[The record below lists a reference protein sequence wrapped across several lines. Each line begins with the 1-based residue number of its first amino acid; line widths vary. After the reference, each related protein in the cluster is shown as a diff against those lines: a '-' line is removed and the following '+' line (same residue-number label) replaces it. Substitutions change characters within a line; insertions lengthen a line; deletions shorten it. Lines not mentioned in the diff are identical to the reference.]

1 MPWRL
6 IAKAFGWR
14 AATDEDGVT
23 PHPRRLASR
32 GLDGISPVPTPGSA
46 PCGSPST
53 RRNLT
58 RSTADRKE
66 IQS

>member
-14 AATDEDGVT
+14 TATDEDGET
-23 PHPRRLASR
+23 PVLVVWHPRLRRHFTGADAWKHAVRLS
-32 GLDGISPVPTPGSA
+32 VHA
-46 PCGSPST
+46 PRQDPAG
-53 RRNLT
+53 
-58 RSTADRKE
+58 ADREE

>member
-14 AATDEDGVT
+14 AATDEDGET
-23 PHPRRLASR
+23 PVLVVWHPLLRRHF
-32 GLDGISPVPTPGSA
+32 TGSDAWKHAVRLSVHA
-46 PCGSPST
+46 PRQDP
-53 RRNLT
+53 
-58 RSTADRKE
+58 ADADSEE